1 MRKKVFVAAT
11 RTFPGSFDW
20 IGAALVGH
28 LHDQVTMQTHGR
40 MTIDPFCFCGFGH
53 DCHFQPPVLV
63 ADSIPFSDL
72 GARHVKSI
80 SYNCL
85 QKKPCSRSYT
95 DGEIYKKVVILGV
108 CLKMVLGARQVL

>member
-1 MRKKVFVAAT
+1 MAAT

-63 ADSIPFSDL
+63 AEIRPIFQTSALALLRLF
-72 GARHVKSI
+72 

-85 QKKPCSRSYT
+85 QKRLCSRSYT

-108 CLKMVLGARQVL
+108 CLKMVLGARRVL